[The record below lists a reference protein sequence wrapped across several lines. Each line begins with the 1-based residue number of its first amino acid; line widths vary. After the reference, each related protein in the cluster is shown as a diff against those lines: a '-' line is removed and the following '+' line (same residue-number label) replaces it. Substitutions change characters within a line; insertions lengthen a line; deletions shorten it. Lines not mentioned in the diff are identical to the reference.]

1 MLGWPERLPQGR
13 RALADILL
21 EVCVDDPAGLAE
33 AIAGGAD
40 RIELCAA
47 LALGGLTPSHGLMEL
62 AAQSGVPCYP
72 IIRPRSG
79 DFSYTVAEVAVMRAD
94 IRAARRFGLK
104 GVVIGASHPD
114 GRLNEAVL
122 RVLLDEAAGMDTTL
136 HRCIDLTPNKAE
148 AVKIAKA
155 LGFRRIL
162 TSGGA
167 LAAADGAETLAAMMQ
182 VAGQDVIIMP
192 GSGIS
197 VETLPALG
205 QLPLREIHA
214 SCASAL
220 PSGGAALAFGFQSGG
235 EKRTDKAKVAA
246 LKAALAFTG
255 SGSPGS
261 R

>member
-1 MLGWPERLPQGR
+1 M
-13 RALADILL
+13 AKILL

-47 LALGGLTPSHGLMEL
+47 LALGGLTPTLGLMQL
-62 AAQSGVPCYP
+62 AAQSGVLCYP

-79 DFSYTVAEVAVMRAD
+79 DFTYTVTEVEVMRAD
-94 IRAARRFGLK
+94 IRAARQAGLK
-104 GVVIGASHPD
+104 GVVLGASHRD

-122 RVLLDEAAGMDTTL
+122 RVLLDEAAGLDATL
-136 HRCIDLTPNKAE
+136 HRCIDLTPNKPE
-148 AVKIAKA
+148 AVTLAKA

-167 LAAADGAETLAAMMQ
+167 LTAANGTETLKAMMQ
-182 VAGQDVIIMP
+182 IAGHDLIIMP

-197 VETLPALG
+197 VETLPELSHLG
-205 QLPLREIHA
+205 LRELHA
-214 SCASAL
+214 SCSSPL
-220 PSGGAALAFGFQSGG
+220 PSGGEALAFGFQSGS
-235 EKRTDKAKVAA
+235 EKRTDRAKVAA
-246 LKAALAFTG
+246 LKAALAALT
-255 SGSPGS
+255 